1 MHELPLVFFTVL
13 AQAAAGAYLILL
25 LSQPV
30 NGMDERKLSIGILVS
45 MVLLSIGMLV
55 GMFHLGMP
63 IRALNLLAGVGR
75 SPMSNEIL
83 LGGVFAGFGIL
94 VGLAGYYNK
103 GTPAQRKALRYVTA
117 VFAIAFVATIPKVY
131 QLSTVAAWNTSHTTI
146 QMLASVFITGGALAA
161 VLGAFRHGAAVS
173 IAAVFITLALRFDY
187 ITFVTGVEPTLAAQQ
202 SSLWV
207 TQAIALLIGGG
218 LALFA
223 LMKQKSATPLL
234 LSVCG
239 LAIVGELVGRVSFYN
254 LWAITM

>member
-25 LSQPV
+25 LSQPF

-45 MVLLSIGMLV
+45 MMLLSVGMLV

-83 LGGVFAGFGIL
+83 LGGTFAGLGL
-94 VGLAGYYNK
+94 VVGLAGFYDK
-103 GTPAQRKALRYVTA
+103 GTPVQRKALRWATA
-117 VFAIAFVATIPKVY
+117 IFAIAFVATIPKVY
-131 QLSTVAAWNTSHTTI
+131 QLSTVVAWDTSHTTI
-146 QMLASVFITGGALAA
+146 QMLTSVFITGGALAA
-161 VLGAFRHGAAVS
+161 VLGAFRHGIAVS
-173 IAAVFITLALRFDY
+173 IAAVFVTLALRFDY
-187 ITFVTGVEPTLAAQQ
+187 ITFVTGVEPTLAAEQ

-207 TQAIALLIGGG
+207 MQGAALLVGGG

-223 LMKQKSATPLL
+223 LLKQKSAQPIL

-239 LAIVGELVGRVSFYN
+239 LVIIGELVGRISFYN
-254 LWAITM
+254 LWSITM